1 MVALSVILFTI
12 LAIFAGGMLPVQGV
26 VNSQLGRVLDN
37 VVLATLI
44 SFMVGSLTLLVVFLF
59 RNNWS
64 AGGGSLQ
71 GLRDVP
77 PVLYIGGVLGA
88 IYVTAVAVLIPKI
101 GVANTMIAVILGQ
114 VLLSLLLDHLGL
126 FGIEVREIG
135 WLRILGASLVVSGL
149 VLVVRF

>member
-12 LAIFAGGMLPVQGV
+12 LAIFAGAMLPVQGV

-64 AGGGSLQ
+64 AGGSLQ

-88 IYVTAVAVLIPKI
+88 IYVTAVAALIPKI

-149 VLVVRF
+149 VLVVKY

>member
-44 SFMVGSLTLLVVFLF
+44 SFMVGSLTLLVVFLL

-64 AGGGSLQ
+64 AGGSLQ

-88 IYVTAVAVLIPKI
+88 IYVTAVAALIPKI

>member
-1 MVALSVILFTI
+1 MVASMVILFILLAI
-12 LAIFAGGMLPVQGV
+12 LAGAMLPVQGV

-44 SFMVGSLTLLVVFLF
+44 SFLVGSLTLLMVFLF

-64 AGGGSLQ
+64 AGSGLQ

-77 PVLYIGGVLGA
+77 PVLYIGGALGA
-88 IYVTAVAVLIPKI
+88 IYVTAVAALIPKI

-114 VLLSLLLDHLGL
+114 VLLSLLLDHLGV
-126 FGIEVREIG
+126 FGVEVRAIN
-135 WLRILGASLVVSGL
+135 WLRFLGASLVVLGL
-149 VLVVRF
+149 VLVVKY